1 MWWPCFGHPELA
13 TSHPRPTLPRAVR
26 ATTPPTCFQCS
37 GNEIRRCRI
46 NMKTCFDERK
56 NCAHVFL
63 GNKETYEHQSSTSG
77 SRKNTRGK
85 RSLGLREEARITQA
99 PPLGVSP
106 FPTVLYI
113 GLKEEHEGG
122 AVAGAEGGSSDNTS
136 PSLGFSPP
144 PQSSTTGS
152 RVMVRGCSPHSG
164 GSPCPRASTE
174 GLASLL
180 SPTTT
185 SPFPPP
191 SDCRTSKWAT
201 LPRPMS
207 NFSLI
212 SGL

>member
-1 MWWPCFGHPELA
+1 MGRTDDGVDGNMWWPCFGHPELA

-106 FPTVLYI
+106 FPTVFDN
-113 GLKEEHEGG
+113 GLKTLH
-122 AVAGAEGGSSDNTS
+122 TS
-136 PSLGFSPP
+136 
-144 PQSSTTGS
+144 S
-152 RVMVRGCSPHSG
+152 RVRVRGC
-164 GSPCPRASTE
+164 
-174 GLASLL
+174 
-180 SPTTT
+180 
-185 SPFPPP
+185 
-191 SDCRTSKWAT
+191 
-201 LPRPMS
+201 
-207 NFSLI
+207 
-212 SGL
+212 